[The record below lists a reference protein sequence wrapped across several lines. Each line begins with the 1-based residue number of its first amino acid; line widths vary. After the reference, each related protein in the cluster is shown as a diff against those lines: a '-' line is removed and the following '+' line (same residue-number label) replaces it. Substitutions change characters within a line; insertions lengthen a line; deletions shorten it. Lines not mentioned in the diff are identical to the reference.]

1 MDNRWNKLI
10 YRAGAPFYD
19 ALFNA
24 GPFARARKKIF
35 SDLALEPGQRVLLV
49 GVGTGADL
57 RFFFGKTLEITAV
70 DLSPAMLAQAKSK
83 VSENEPIQFL
93 EMDAQDLRF
102 ADQSFDLVIASLILS
117 VVPDEHKCM
126 SELVR
131 VTKERGSIVIFDKF
145 KGGEGKMPLIMRMLR
160 PLIAILGT
168 DIGRNYQAILKPHLA
183 RLNIRENSPAM
194 FGDMYRK
201 IVLERK

>member
-1 MDNRWNKLI
+1 MNNRWNKLI

-19 ALFNA
+19 FLFNA
-24 GPFARARKKIF
+24 GPFARARKKVF
-35 SDLALEPGQRVLLV
+35 SDLAPEPDRRVLLV

-57 RFFFGKTLEITAV
+57 RFFCGKGLEITAV

-83 VSENEPIQFL
+83 VSGNEQIRFL

-102 ADQSFDLVIASLILS
+102 ADQTFDYVIASLILS
-117 VVPDEHKCM
+117 VVPDEHQCM

-131 VTKERGSIVIFDKF
+131 VTKERGRIIIFDKF
-145 KGGEGKMPLIMRMLR
+145 KGAEGEMPLMMRMLR
-160 PLIAILGT
+160 PLIAVMGT
-168 DIGRNYQAILKPHLA
+168 DIGRDYRAILKPHMG
-183 RLNIRENSPAM
+183 RLIIREDSPAL
-194 FGDMYRK
+194 FGEMYRK

>member
-1 MDNRWNKLI
+1 MNNRWNKLI

-19 ALFNA
+19 VLFNA
-24 GPFARARKKIF
+24 GPFDRARKKVF
-35 SDLALEPGQRVLLV
+35 ADLAPEPGQRVLLV

-57 RFFFGKTLEITAV
+57 RYFCGKKLEITAV
-70 DLSPAMLAQAKSK
+70 DLSQAMLAQAKLK
-83 VSENEPIQFL
+83 VDGNEHICFL

-102 ADQSFDLVIASLILS
+102 NDQCFDLVIASLILS

-131 VTKERGSIVIFDKF
+131 VVKERGRIVIFDKF
-145 KGGEGKMPLIMRMLR
+145 KGGEGGMPLISRMLR
-160 PLIAILGT
+160 PLIALLGT
-168 DIGRNYQAILKPHLA
+168 DIGRDYRSMLKPHLG
-183 RLNIRENSPAM
+183 RVIIREDSPAM
-194 FGDMYRK
+194 FGEMYRK

>member
-1 MDNRWNKLI
+1 MNNRWNKLI

-19 ALFNA
+19 VLFNA
-24 GPFARARKKIF
+24 GPFARVRKKVF
-35 SDLALEPGQRVLLV
+35 ADLALEPGQRVLLV

-57 RFFFGKTLEITAV
+57 RFFCGKTLEITAV

-83 VSENEPIQFL
+83 AGKNEHIRFL

-160 PLIAILGT
+160 PLVAVLGT
-168 DIGRNYQAILKPHLA
+168 DIGRNYQAILKPHLEG
-183 RLNIRENSPAM
+183 LNIREDSPAM